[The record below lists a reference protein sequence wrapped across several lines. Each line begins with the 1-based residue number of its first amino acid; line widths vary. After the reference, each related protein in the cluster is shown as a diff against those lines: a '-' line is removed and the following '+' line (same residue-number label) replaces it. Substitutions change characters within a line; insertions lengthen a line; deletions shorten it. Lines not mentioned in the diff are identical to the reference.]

1 MTEEAIVTT
10 QYDRS
15 ESPTAGHPA
24 EAETEEVLHPLS
36 PRHSRTA
43 RGAWA
48 AMGNRPLRAVIV
60 GLILGLLLA
69 GIGDIAVLSGQKTVY
84 TSTAVMLIDD
94 PYALATSG
102 QPEEFASLDAL
113 RYKYAA
119 LISTNS
125 IAGPVAAEL
134 GLPVGDVIGAVST
147 RVPAYSLIMDVTATW
162 SSPGVAQR
170 LAEAAAEQ
178 VSTFIAHEDNAYNIP
193 ASARFTF
200 DVVDPAP
207 SATAQTPSK
216 SKAVSLAI
224 GLGLLGFA
232 LGFLII
238 QLVHFLRPR

>member
-1 MTEEAIVTT
+1 
-10 QYDRS
+10 
-15 ESPTAGHPA
+15 
-24 EAETEEVLHPLS
+24 
-36 PRHSRTA
+36 
-43 RGAWA
+43 
-48 AMGNRPLRAVIV
+48 MGNRPLRAVIV

-69 GIGDIAVLSGQKTVY
+69 GIADIAVLSGQKTVY

-102 QPEEFASLDAL
+102 QPDEFANLDAL

-119 LISTNS
+119 LVGTNS

-134 GLPVGDVIGAVST
+134 GIPVGDVIGAVST
-147 RVPAYSLIMDVTATW
+147 KVPAYSLIMDVTATW
-162 SSPGVAQR
+162 SSPAEAQR
-170 LAEAAAEQ
+170 LAQATAEQ
-178 VSTFIAHEDNAYNIP
+178 ISTFITHEDDAYSIP

-200 DVVDPAP
+200 HVVDPAP
-207 SATAQTPSK
+207 PATAQTPSK

-232 LGFLII
+232 VGFLFT